1 MTERTKSG
9 VQDLNAEHRPR
20 GAYGFQLTG
29 VPAARELLVEAPSH
43 WPRLDLEVCITSE
56 PEPPGD
62 HVDDEFAVLRL
73 RSGGSARIERGAGCA
88 TFMLGQRPS
97 DGALVHPHLA
107 SVAVVA
113 AHWLGRETFHAGAFL
128 AGGGVWGVLGDK
140 EAGKSSLLASL
151 ALAGVPV
158 VSDDILV
165 LDQMMA
171 LAGPRSIDLRA
182 GAARHLAVGEA
193 VGVMGTRE
201 RWRLVLGPIAAEA
214 PMRGWVLLRW
224 DTDTGVRALSGSER
238 LIRLAAHRGGR
249 LYPPEPG
256 LLVALSALPVLEL
269 RRPQSWESGRD
280 AIERLLEAVG

>member
-1 MTERTKSG
+1 
-9 VQDLNAEHRPR
+9 
-20 GAYGFQLTG
+20 
-29 VPAARELLVEAPSH
+29 
-43 WPRLDLEVCITSE
+43 
-56 PEPPGD
+56 
-62 HVDDEFAVLRL
+62 
-73 RSGGSARIERGAGCA
+73 IERGAGCA

-165 LDQMMA
+165 LDQMTA

-238 LIRLAAHRGGR
+238 LIKLAAHRGGR

-269 RRPQSWESGRD
+269 RRPHRRTNARVRSVQNASLKFAFDARLQPSSGSTSPNSRRIPSVRP
-280 AIERLLEAVG
+280 ANPSSAASRAPAAPSPGLSSGCASSAS